1 MKGDV
6 CLMVAKKS
14 SWCSFLPSGHPG
26 PPGDRDQLVR
36 RILLIAFGAFAVWLV
51 LGGSAFGAGLPGGD
65 EAVGKLKAASSLLGI
80 VDTALF
86 KWGAR
91 IFAGLCIMS
100 AGWALKEQRF
110 GVAIVCVIGAI
121 LVGTAPSWVKN
132 IFDIS
137 GGDSVFGSRQRI
149 ESSERAS
156 RYA

>member
-1 MKGDV
+1 MTTKR
-6 CLMVAKKS
+6 M
-14 SWCSFLPSGHPG
+14 SFLSPLFSGNPSPSPG
-26 PPGDRDQLVR
+26 NNNPLFGKWL
-36 RILLIAFGAFAVWLV
+36 IIGFGLLAMWLLLGGTAFA
-51 LGGSAFGAGLPGGD
+51 AGLPGGD
-65 EAVGKLKAASSLLGI
+65 EAVGKLKAASSLLSI

-132 IFDIS
+132 IFEIS
-137 GGDSVFGSRQRI
+137 GGDSVF
-149 ESSERAS
+149 SSNETVSPNSKGAS

>member
-1 MKGDV
+1 
-6 CLMVAKKS
+6 MVAKQNIFLPGFLSGNPSPPPGDESKVRGLVLLIGFGLFAIGLFFGGTAFADAS
-14 SWCSFLPSGHPG
+14 LPSG
-26 PPGDRDQLVR
+26 
-36 RILLIAFGAFAVWLV
+36 
-51 LGGSAFGAGLPGGD
+51 GGD
-65 EAVGKLKAASSLLGI
+65 AVGKLKAAGSLLSI

-132 IFDIS
+132 IFEIS
-137 GGDSVFGSRQRI
+137 GGDSVFGYFEPSLP
-149 ESSERAS
+149 RAEGAS
-156 RYA
+156 LDA

>member
-1 MKGDV
+1 
-6 CLMVAKKS
+6 VAKRLIQCPLLLQSNPSPPGNGNKGFNKILLIGFGLFVVWLFLGGTAFADAS
-14 SWCSFLPSGHPG
+14 LPSG
-26 PPGDRDQLVR
+26 
-36 RILLIAFGAFAVWLV
+36 
-51 LGGSAFGAGLPGGD
+51 GGD
-65 EAVGKLKAASSLLGI
+65 AVGKLKAAGSLLSI

-132 IFDIS
+132 IFEIS
-137 GGDSVFGSRQRI
+137 GGDSVFGYVEPAAPTR
-149 ESSERAS
+149 EAS
-156 RYA
+156 LDA

>member
-1 MKGDV
+1 
-6 CLMVAKKS
+6 MVAKRNIYLPGFLTGNPSPPPGDDNKVFGGILLIGFGLFVVWLFLGGTAFADAS
-14 SWCSFLPSGHPG
+14 LPSG
-26 PPGDRDQLVR
+26 
-36 RILLIAFGAFAVWLV
+36 
-51 LGGSAFGAGLPGGD
+51 GGD
-65 EAVGKLKAASSLLGI
+65 AVGKLKAAGSLLSI

-132 IFDIS
+132 IFEIS
-137 GGDSVFGSRQRI
+137 GGDSVFGYLEPKSKPA
-149 ESSERAS
+149 EGAS
-156 RYA
+156 LDA